1 MPVRRALIIALL
13 AAALTGCGHLVVHHR
28 VVTTTLPPI
37 VTTPTAQ
44 PTRTILHTFH
54 RYAAGQTAD
63 IEAQAGVSLRVTV
76 SRPSVSRTS
85 LSHSHGYPP
94 QHGYY
99 VTFHLDV
106 VDTGSQPIVVSP
118 RDFVVVMPHQ
128 GTVTSYD
135 GNSPYS
141 GASRQ
146 LDTTEVEPGGHD
158 RAPLTFDVRGTHG
171 RIDYRPG
178 KEPVA
183 VWTF

>member
-1 MPVRRALIIALL
+1 MPLRRVLVLVAV
-13 AAALTGCGHLVVHHR
+13 AAAVTGCGQVVHRR
-28 VVTTTLPPI
+28 VITTTLPPSFA
-37 VTTPTAQ
+37 TASPQ
-44 PTRTILHTFH
+44 PTHTVVHAFH
-54 RYAAGQTAD
+54 RYVAGQTAE
-63 IEAQAGVSLRVTV
+63 IQAQAGVSLHVTV
-76 SRPSVSRTS
+76 SKPDVSATS

-99 VTFHLDV
+99 LTFHLAIV
-106 VDTGSQPIVVSP
+106 NTGSQPVEVMP
-118 RDFVVVMPHQ
+118 RDFVVHMPHQ

-146 LDTTEVEPGGHD
+146 LDTTELEPGDHD
-158 RAPLTFDVRGTHG
+158 RAPLTYDVRGRHG

-178 KEPVA
+178 GTTVA